1 MPMNSAEFMGIFPA
15 AAPQRTP
22 KGARLRGKRDFFQGT
37 CPWKKYLDEGNIAG
51 KPVGA
56 DDLIGP
62 GGFDRV
68 VALRW
73 KTLNFAVGAA
83 AHGGPCRD
91 D

>member
-15 AAPQRTP
+15 AALQRTP
-22 KGARLRGKRDFFQGT
+22 KGARLRGKRDFLRGKAPQ
-37 CPWKKYLDEGNIAG
+37 KILNEGSVAG

-62 GGFDRV
+62 GGLGDRA

-73 KTLNFAVGAA
+73 KTLIFAVGAA

-91 D
+91 G